1 MTYAVTSGVF
11 NFNSQAYI
19 FFRPMTILSTESNYT
34 SSYSALTLPPFG
46 EAPNMKES
54 EVDSHNL
61 ISLGVDPSQLEF
73 SADGLVVFDR
83 NTSCSEKL
91 ISLVSRHLARFLE
104 LHVPDICTVNDPQG
118 QTRTEPISRKIANLF
133 AFVSKY
139 AYLQAGELI
148 NTSILIQRLVK
159 RDEEDQLPNDRR
171 VVSSSSIGTVLM
183 CACLLSN
190 KACRDIPIRSEWWA
204 KAFNMPLEVLNSSE
218 GVFLDRLRWGVHA
231 TEEELTI
238 LGTEIM
244 ML

>member
-1 MTYAVTSGVF
+1 MPT
-11 NFNSQAYI
+11 
-19 FFRPMTILSTESNYT
+19 
-34 SSYSALTLPPFG
+34 
-46 EAPNMKES
+46 NMKES
-54 EVDSHNL
+54 EVKSHNI
-61 ISLGVDPSQLEF
+61 ISLGVDPSQFEF
-73 SADGLVVFDR
+73 STDGLVVFDR

-91 ISLVSRHLARFLE
+91 ISLVSRHLARFLK
-104 LHVPDICTVNDPQG
+104 LHVPDIGTVNGPQD
-118 QTRTEPISRKIANLF
+118 QIRTEQLAQKIAYLF
-133 AFVSKY
+133 AFISKF

-148 NTSILIQRLVK
+148 NTTILVQRLVK

-190 KACRDIPIRSEWWA
+190 KACRDIPIRSKWWA
-204 KAFNMPLEVLNSSE
+204 NAFDMPLGVLNASE
-218 GVFLDRLRWGVHA
+218 GVFLDRLRWGVHG